1 MEKNS
6 HYHES
11 ELSSQTVPHFYAF
24 SVVQKYSDLM
34 LFSALKNFSSSVT
47 LLAPVTRCLSLSST
61 LLGRMD
67 RREHLIGSSKV
78 EEGVEGEKYY
88 ETAQTEA
95 SGNFPTYE
103 TFKQLFYGI
112 PFEDTPICYV
122 KCSKN
127 NTKITFTDSVGRF
140 QVMTTCG
147 LEGFKNCKKKTEVAG
162 QSTGIAAGLKALRRG
177 ITSARVVLKGLGP
190 GRSSSIKGMALSGL
204 KIISITDD
212 TPLPELGPRPRKQRK
227 V

>member
-1 MEKNS
+1 MG
-6 HYHES
+6 
-11 ELSSQTVPHFYAF
+11 
-24 SVVQKYSDLM
+24 
-34 LFSALKNFSSSVT
+34 
-47 LLAPVTRCLSLSST
+47 
-61 LLGRMD
+61 GRMD
-67 RREHLIGSSKV
+67 RREHLIGSTKV

-88 ETAQTEA
+88 ETAQIEA
-95 SGNFPTYE
+95 SDNFPTYE
-103 TFKQLFYGI
+103 TFKQVFYGI

-140 QVMTTCG
+140 QTMTTCG

-177 ITSARVVLKGLGP
+177 ITSVRVVLKGLGP

-204 KIISITDD
+204 KVISITDD